1 MKIRQFRNIECV
13 KLHIDGA
20 GIYHLPQTAF
30 KNEKIDSLLFFALKD
45 NNTDYKFQ
53 QGMLENLNNLFV
65 DIFSVEKKPLYVN
78 IPLLSFRI
86 DNLMNRVEEK
96 LDFDLTKITYTGSEK
111 LILYIYFSIDERIIE
126 FEDAI
131 NQCISTKSLNYDYN
145 TILDG
150 VAANGYN
157 YHIFDDDTASYF
169 MERKSKKINIENATI
184 CNFYNI
190 TFTSGK
196 SLVKIPT
203 LFFHQSVFEPSNL
216 VPFIID
222 DTIDLFRSNIDISE
236 PFVNTSQNPFFNPNL
251 NLIISSN
258 K

>member
-1 MKIRQFRNIECV
+1 MKIRQFSNIECI
-13 KLHIDGA
+13 KINIDGA
-20 GIYHLPQTAF
+20 GVYHLPQTSF

-45 NNTDYKFQ
+45 NVLNFDFKK
-53 QGMLENLNNLFV
+53 GMLENLNNLFV

-78 IPLLSFRI
+78 VPLLSFRI
-86 DNLMNRVEEK
+86 DNLLNRVEEK

-111 LILYIYFSIDERIIE
+111 LTLYIYFSIDERIVE
-126 FEDAI
+126 LEDAI
-131 NQCISTKSLNYDYN
+131 NQCISTKSLNYDFR

-150 VAANGYN
+150 AYVNGYN
-157 YHIFDDDTASYF
+157 YRMFDDDTASYF
-169 MERKSKKINIENATI
+169 MERKSKKINIEDATI

-203 LFFHQSVFEPSNL
+203 LFFHQSVLEPSNL

-236 PFVNTSQNPFFNPNL
+236 PFVNTSQNSFFIPNL